1 MKEELRTQV
10 ACYIDHLLKSTRE
23 NKGKEEQL
31 EFNYKLIKQYIY
43 IYTHTADRIM
53 NESFFLWCQGSTV
66 RNKHSSVQKSE

>member
-43 IYTHTADRIM
+43 IFTHTQLT
-53 NESFFLWCQGSTV
+53 EL
-66 RNKHSSVQKSE
+66 